1 MKLVIKEIKDNGN
14 FHNEPLS
21 YRVSLRLEKDTILLT
36 REYFRIGF
44 HFGESWDD
52 FYFNCDNN
60 WDYSKTN
67 LSYATFMT
75 RKLNDKTYLQNK
87 ELELIN
93 KFYDK
98 LIKTKQLTVK
108 ELISEQ
114 KKLNNKINSYEKVI
128 NFLDKYKRKDKILKI
143 INKI

>member
-14 FHNEPLS
+14 FPNEPLS

-36 REYFRIGF
+36 RQYFKVGIAT
-44 HFGESWDD
+44 GESWDD
-52 FYFNCDNN
+52 FYFNCDN
-60 WDYSKTN
+60 YYVTTN

-75 RKLNDKTYLQNK
+75 RKLDDKTYLQNK

-114 KKLNNKINSYEKVI
+114 IRLNNKINSYGEVI
-128 NFLDKYKRKDKILKI
+128 NFLDKYKRRDKIFKI